1 MSWIIVHCAT
11 GKATEFFDRVHVD
24 ALLTTHGV
32 GHKYKAF
39 TAEEYLQRFNK
50 AVREAGGVQ
59 PSDSALREAFS

>member
-1 MSWIIVHCAT
+1 MSWIIVDRAT
-11 GKATEFFDRVHVD
+11 GKATEFFDRTHVD

-39 TAEEYLQRFNK
+39 TTEEYLQRFNK

-59 PSDSALREAFS
+59 PSDEALARAFA